1 MPPVVVDSVQSLNQF
16 VGTELGVSDWLIV
29 AQERIDEFAAATD
42 DKQWIHIDP
51 ERARD
56 ESPFGGTIAHG
67 FLTLSLISSFMK
79 QIIEFRLAIR
89 MAVNYGLN
97 RVRFVSPVRSGSRI
111 RGRFRLLSLKD
122 LPGSAEAVF
131 SVTVESEGSAKPN
144 CVAEW
149 VVRYYS

>member
-1 MPPVVVDSVQSLNQF
+1 MPPVTIDSVQSLNQF
-16 VGTELGVSDWLIV
+16 VGTEVGVSDWV
-29 AQERIDEFAAATD
+29 VVTQERIEEFAAATD

-51 ERARD
+51 DRARK

-67 FLTLSLISSFMK
+67 FLTLSLVSSFLREL
-79 QIIEFRLAIR
+79 IEFRPALR

-111 RGRFRLLSLKD
+111 RGRFTLLSLKD
-122 LPGSAEAVF
+122 LPGAVEALY
-131 SVTVESEGSAKPN
+131 SVTIESEGLEKPN